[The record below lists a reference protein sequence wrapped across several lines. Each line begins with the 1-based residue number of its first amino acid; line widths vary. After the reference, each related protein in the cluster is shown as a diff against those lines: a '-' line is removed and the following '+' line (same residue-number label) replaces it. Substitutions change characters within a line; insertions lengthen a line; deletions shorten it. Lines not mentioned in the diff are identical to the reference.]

1 MSSKRIAVA
10 LVAVTTLSVA
20 LVGGCK
26 GGASADCAYKSKD
39 GFCFTP
45 PAGQTP
51 TESTDKVIFAP
62 TVKNPKLFAAQDIV
76 IETTHSALDANAL
89 KNEKSYAKVG
99 ASKVIE
105 EVDLAGGKGFYILK
119 QAGNGLRATSAVPS
133 TKGDTFFKCSYQV
146 YEQDK
151 EALKEGLQACK
162 SLKAQ

>member
-1 MSSKRIAVA
+1 MSSKAFAVA
-10 LVAVTTLSVA
+10 LVAVTALSVA

-26 GGASADCAYKSKD
+26 GGASAGCAYKSKD

-51 TESTDKVIFAP
+51 TESTDKVSFAP

-76 IETTHSALDANAL
+76 IETTHRALDADAL
-89 KNEKSYAKVG
+89 KNEKTYAKIG

-105 EVDLAGGKGFYILK
+105 EIDLAGGKGFYIQK
-119 QAGNGLRATSAVPS
+119 QSGNSIRATAAVPS
-133 TKGDTFFKCSYQV
+133 LKGDTFFKCTYQV

-151 EALKEGLQACK
+151 DALKEGLQACK